1 MLDSKLIR
9 TNPEAV
15 AIALAKR
22 GYVLDVE
29 RIKALEEERK
39 AIQTKTEMLQTGAQY
54 PLQKYW

>member
-15 AIALAKR
+15 AAALAKR
-22 GYVLDVE
+22 GYVLDIE

-39 AIQTKTEMLQTGAQY
+39 AIQTKTPYITRQFERIRCV
-54 PLQKYW
+54 